1 MMGYV
6 GAESVGW
13 YGTVP
18 DMNFILDDVQCR
30 GDEIDIFSCPR
41 IENHN
46 CGVTVFKQEL
56 LFSETPVLNILETL

>member
-13 YGTVP
+13 FGTVP

-46 CGVTVFKQEL
+46 CGVTVFKQ
-56 LFSETPVLNILETL
+56 